1 MHQTPKQVWAH
12 RNQLTEY
19 QVWVAYRV
27 AVRQLSLYHEGKKH
41 DSSCRKPA
49 ACQGRKET
57 MEHIFWECS
66 CAQACWVKLIQQ
78 WTGEAWEPQNIESFQ
93 LSCANRKAPPVT
105 PSLVEKMQKTY
116 PDDIKHIIL
125 EWKRIWHILCTICLT
140 SLWTQRN
147 RVVFQQAQVTE
158 DSSATE
164 FWGTAMRQLRA
175 LGKREC
181 RQPETQL
188 RGTHLLLCLRVLE
201 QKPRE
206 HPRQR
211 VSPEQP
217 LDLQEEPALLT
228 RLRKYQTA
236 SRR

>member
-27 AVRQLSLYHEGKKH
+27 AVRQLNLYHEGKKH
-41 DSSCRKPA
+41 DSSCRKLA
-49 ACQGRKET
+49 ACQGQKET

-66 CAQACWVKLIQQ
+66 CAQAL
-78 WTGEAWEPQNIESFQ
+78 
-93 LSCANRKAPPVT
+93 
-105 PSLVEKMQKTY
+105 EKMQKTY

-211 VSPEQP
+211 VSPVQLP
-217 LDLQEEPALLT
+217 DSQEEPALLT